1 MLYVF
6 GFEKLCVAISDLFFL
21 DPAPDPGQ
29 GDGPE
34 RGVRLEI
41 RLLELGASE
50 GSIYAA
56 RPINI
61 GRALWRGDL
70 LETVDGPYGSFDR
83 THQHLAFKG
92 WEPGHRMYD
101 GALSDDPLGFLT
113 KALSDP
119 QSLLVHA
126 EFEPNDIGEGDFEA
140 LRASVPEIMD
150 VIDRTLK
157 RIFAGELAVAPT
169 GEITHARIGW
179 L

>member
-6 GFEKLCVAISDLFFL
+6 GFEKLCVAISDLYFL

-29 GDGPE
+29 GEGPE

-41 RLLELGASE
+41 RLLELGSST

-56 RPINI
+56 RPINL

-70 LETVDGPYGSFDR
+70 LESIGGPYGSFDR
-83 THQHLAFKG
+83 THHHLAFKN

-101 GALSDDPLGFLT
+101 EALSANPLGFLT
-113 KALSDP
+113 KALLDP
-119 QSLLVHA
+119 QTLLVHA
-126 EFEPNDIGEGDFEA
+126 EYEPNDIGEHDFEN

-150 VIDRTLK
+150 VIDRTLQ
-157 RIFAGELAVAPT
+157 RIFAGELAVAPA
-169 GEITHARIGW
+169 GEVTQARIGW